1 MFLRTLLW
9 CVMFASSICTADEP
23 AVMRVQA
30 IRQSGA
36 TEITSHGTCVAIDGA
51 EFKLPV
57 KRCVLTA
64 AHVVS
69 EPNSEVRIEVDGKWT
84 KCKVARLDTECDLAL
99 LYACDDLHTCLRLDQ
114 DDSIKVVASA
124 EGKTIAVQSAQ
135 LQSSEAAFS
144 MAHGMSG
151 GAVLSKDGKLR
162 GIIVAG
168 VADKD
173 GKIRGDSGIFVSAEK
188 IREFLRRK

>member
-1 MFLRTLLW
+1 
-9 CVMFASSICTADEP
+9 
-23 AVMRVQA
+23 
-30 IRQSGA
+30 
-36 TEITSHGTCVAIDGA
+36 
-51 EFKLPV
+51 
-57 KRCVLTA
+57 
-64 AHVVS
+64 
-69 EPNSEVRIEVDGKWT
+69 
-84 KCKVARLDTECDLAL
+84 
-99 LYACDDLHTCLRLDQ
+99 
-114 DDSIKVVASA
+114 
-124 EGKTIAVQSAQ
+124 
-135 LQSSEAAFS
+135 